1 MLTYTTLASGSSGN
15 AALVSCGNT
24 HILLDAGISARRI
37 TMGLRQLGVEPHQL
51 SAILVTHD
59 HSDHIGGLAIFTKQN
74 QIPIYATVPTCAT
87 LQRKI
92 PHIEPLLHPQETGFV
107 LELEEVSVRS
117 FATPHDTVGSVGYS
131 IAGEGVRMVHC
142 TDLGYVTQEIA
153 EMVRGCDLLVCEA
166 NHDEDWVRTGPYTY
180 SLKQRVLGD
189 YGHLSNEA
197 GAELAVL
204 AAQSGAREILL
215 AHLSSENNTPA
226 HAMKVVAQRLRQA
239 GVDLDHTVRLS
250 TAPRNE
256 VGHTC
261 FVEKREAGLC

>member
-37 TMGLRQLGVEPHQL
+37 TMGLRQLGVEPSQL
-51 SAILVTHD
+51 CAILVTHD
-59 HSDHIGGLAIFTKQN
+59 HSDHIGGLAVFTKQN
-74 QIPIYATVPTCAT
+74 HIPIYATAPTCAT
-87 LQRKI
+87 LRRKVA
-92 PHIEPLLHPQETGFV
+92 HIEPLLRPMEEGCI
-107 LELEEVSVRS
+107 LELEDLSVRS
-117 FATPHDTVGSVGYS
+117 FSTPHDAVGSVGYS
-131 IAGEGVRMVHC
+131 IGGAGVRMVHC

-153 EMVRGCDLLVCEA
+153 EVVQGCDLLVCEA

-189 YGHLSNEA
+189 HGHLSNEA

-226 HAMKVVAQRLRQA
+226 HAMKVVSERLRRA
-239 GVDLDHTVRLS
+239 GVDLDHAVRLS
-250 TAPRNE
+250 AAPRDD

-261 FVEKREAGLC
+261 FVEPKEAGTC